1 MASAPPAGRSVPRNV
16 LLLGVTSF
24 FADVASDMVVPLLPS
39 FIVSLGGGAAFIGA
53 VEGTAEAAA
62 SLLKFISGRWA
73 DKARR
78 LLPLAVSGYAV
89 AGAVRPLLAFAAAP
103 WQVLALRCGDRVGKG
118 LRTSPRDKLLAA
130 SAPPG
135 RLAEAFSFHRGMD
148 HLGAA
153 LGPLCA
159 TGLLAIWPGQLR
171 RVFLVAAVPG
181 ALAVLA
187 ILCVREHERDGSAA
201 PDERAKGPPPDG
213 IRQGAATGGPA
224 GAEGERVPRALIAA
238 IGLFALGN
246 SSDALLLLRAQDLGF
261 PLAQLPLLWTLLH
274 VVRAS
279 ASWPLGRLADRTG
292 RRGALAAGWL
302 WYALCYL
309 AFARADRAW
318 QMWALFAAY
327 GLVAALTEG
336 SERALVAAAVPA
348 ARRGT
353 ALGAYY
359 LVSGAGLLVAS
370 VLAGVLWE
378 RVSPAAA
385 LGAGALLAAL
395 AATSLAFGSSQPAE
409 RRGG

>member
-1 MASAPPAGRSVPRNV
+1 MPRNV
-16 LLLGVTSF
+16 VLLGVTSF

-53 VEGTAEAAA
+53 VEGMAEAAA
-62 SLLKFISGRWA
+62 SLLKFVSGRWA
-73 DKARR
+73 DRSRR
-78 LLPLAVSGYAV
+78 LLPLAACGYAV
-89 AGAVRPLLAFAAAP
+89 AGAVRPLLALAAAP
-103 WQVLALRCGDRVGKG
+103 WQVLALRCTDRVGKG

-187 ILCVREHERDGSAA
+187 ILLVRESPRAADPASARTA
-201 PDERAKGPPPDG
+201 LD
-213 IRQGAATGGPA
+213 GPA
-224 GAEGERVPRALIAA
+224 GAAGGRVSPALIAA
-238 IGLFALGN
+238 VGLFALGN
-246 SSDALLLLRAQDLGF
+246 SSDALLLLRAQDLGV

-274 VVRAS
+274 VVRAG
-279 ASWPLGRLADRTG
+279 ASWPVGRLADRAG
-292 RRGALAAGWL
+292 RRGSLAAGWL

-309 AFARADRAW
+309 AFARADHVW
-318 QMWALFAAY
+318 QAWALFAAY

-336 SERALVAAAVPA
+336 SERALVADAVPA
-348 ARRGT
+348 ERRGT
-353 ALGAYY
+353 ALGLYY

-385 LGAGALLAAL
+385 LGTGALLAAL
-395 AATSLAFGSSQPAE
+395 AAASLVFAGSPASGTG
-409 RRGG
+409 RI

>member
-1 MASAPPAGRSVPRNV
+1 MVPAPSARRSMPRNV

-24 FADVASDMVVPLLPS
+24 FADVASDMVVPLLPA
-39 FIVSLGGGAAFIGA
+39 FILSLGGGAAFIGA
-53 VEGTAEAAA
+53 IEGTAEATA

-78 LLPLAVSGYAV
+78 LLPLALSGYVV

-103 WQVLALRCGDRVGKG
+103 WQVLALRCSDRVGKG
-118 LRTSPRDKLLAA
+118 LRTAPRDKLLAA
-130 SAPPG
+130 SAPAG

-171 RVFLVAAVPG
+171 RVFLIAAVPG

-187 ILCVREHERDGSAA
+187 ILFVREQARGD
-201 PDERAKGPPPDG
+201 
-213 IRQGAATGGPA
+213 GAALRAGEAAGVRAASRGPV
-224 GAEGERVPRALIAA
+224 GAEGGRVPWSLIAA

-246 SSDALLLLRAQDLGF
+246 SSDALLLLRAADLGI
-261 PLAQLPLLWTLLH
+261 PVAHLPLLWTLLH
-274 VVRAS
+274 VVRAG

-292 RRGALAAGWL
+292 RRGALGAGWL
-302 WYALCYL
+302 WYSLCYL
-309 AFARADRAW
+309 GFACANRAW
-318 QMWALFAAY
+318 QGWALFAAY

-336 SERALVAAAVPA
+336 SERALVAAAVPE

-359 LVSGAGLLVAS
+359 LVTGAGLLVAS

-395 AATSLAFGSSQPAE
+395 ATAFLAFGSSQPAE
-409 RRGG
+409 RRAG

>member
-1 MASAPPAGRSVPRNV
+1 MPRNV
-16 LLLGVTSF
+16 VLLGVTSF
-24 FADVASDMVVPLLPS
+24 LADVASDMVVPLLPS
-39 FIVSLGGGAAFIGA
+39 FILSLGGGAAFVGA
-53 VEGTAEAAA
+53 VEGTAEATA

-73 DKARR
+73 DRSRR
-78 LLPLAVSGYAV
+78 LLPLAACGYAV
-89 AGAVRPLLAFAAAP
+89 AGAVRPLLAFAVAP
-103 WQVLALRCGDRVGKG
+103 WQVLALRCSDRVGKG

-130 SAPPG
+130 SAPAG

-187 ILCVREHERDGSAA
+187 ILLVREREAPRAA
-201 PDERAKGPPPDG
+201 E
-213 IRQGAATGGPA
+213 PA
-224 GAEGERVPRALIAA
+224 GASTALGGRVGVGGERVSPALIAA

-246 SSDALLLLRAQDLGF
+246 SSDALLLLRAQDLGV
-261 PLAQLPLLWTLLH
+261 PLAHLPLLWTLLH
-274 VVRAS
+274 VVRAG
-279 ASWPLGRLADRTG
+279 ASWPVGRLADRAG

-309 AFARADRAW
+309 AFACAGHAW
-318 QMWALFAAY
+318 QAWALFAAY

-348 ARRGT
+348 ERRGT
-353 ALGAYY
+353 ALGVYY

-370 VLAGVLWE
+370 VFAGLLWE

-395 AATSLAFGSSQPAE
+395 AAASLAFAGSPAAPAG
-409 RRGG
+409 RS